1 MCLIENVAEMLQ
13 KLKRRITV
21 KALHE
26 KIENLFVELGF
37 RRVSAGERQSQ
48 YLYYNDLYCKVTYL
62 PDWEAFV
69 IETADDIK
77 YAEGGALED
86 SGIYYLKDYADVP
99 EEIFLEEIRNDIIK
113 YYM

>member
-1 MCLIENVAEMLQ
+1 MKDL
-13 KLKRRITV
+13 R
-21 KALHE
+21 E
-26 KIENLFVELGF
+26 KIEDLFIELGF
-37 RRVSAGERQSQ
+37 KRVSVGKQHQ

-62 PDWEAFV
+62 PDWEAYV

-77 YAEGGALED
+77 YAESGALED

-99 EEIFLEEIRNDIIK
+99 EEIFLEEIRNDIVK